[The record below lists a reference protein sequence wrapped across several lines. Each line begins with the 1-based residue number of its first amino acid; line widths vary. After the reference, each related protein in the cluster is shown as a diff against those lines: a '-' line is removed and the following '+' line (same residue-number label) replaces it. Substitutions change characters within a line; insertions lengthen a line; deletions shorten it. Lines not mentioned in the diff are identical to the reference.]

1 MIATPV
7 DGTGDEEAPKKR
19 FNKFNIGVFAAILLF
34 LIALALLLM
43 YPGLPSL
50 IFYFVTSIPIIVI
63 FIYYYIKR
71 KKQSVYGSKP

>member
-1 MIATPV
+1 MIATSI
-7 DGTGDEEAPKKR
+7 DGASDEEASKKG
-19 FNKFNIGVFAAILLF
+19 FSKFNIGAFAAILLF

-71 KKQSVYGSKP
+71 KKQSVYGPKP